1 MLPYRCRVRNKSLK
15 QRSPRGK
22 GSLDPGSPRV
32 QICQGSEFGPR
43 ISKSPDLPGI
53 WVWTQDH
60 QESRFARDL
69 SLDPGSPRVQICQGS
84 VFGSRITKSPDLP
97 GIWVWTPGSPRV
109 LICQGSEFEPR
120 DHQES
125 RFARDLS
132 LDPGI
137 TKSLNLPGIWV
148 SQKSTR
154 KLKTKEPSFNQ

>member
-15 QRSPRGK
+15 LRTPREK

-32 QICQGSEFGPR
+32 QICQGSEFGP
-43 ISKSPDLPGI
+43 
-53 WVWTQDH
+53 QDH